1 MKQSRLMSL
10 IEAITN
16 VIVGYGVAVM
26 TQILVFPMFGLQTTL
41 GENLTLGGI
50 FTIVSLLRSFALRRL
65 FEVILCR
72 RQPSQL
78 E

>member
-10 IEAITN
+10 IEATTN
-16 VIVGYGVAVM
+16 VIVGYGVAVV
-26 TQILVFPMFGLQTTL
+26 TQILIFPIFGLHTTL
-41 GENLTLGGI
+41 GQNLAMGGV

-65 FEVILCR
+65 FEAILVR
-72 RQPSQL
+72 D